1 MLDLKR
7 VEVVYHSV
15 SMAIQGVSFKL
26 NQGEIF
32 ALIGANGAGKTT
44 TLRAISGFL
53 GSDDAKITDG
63 EVIFMGKKL
72 NGKQPH
78 EITREGIVLV
88 PERRKVF
95 ETLTTEENLAISVF
109 RGENYD
115 EAVELVYHY
124 FPSLYERRKHLA
136 GYLSG
141 GERQMLA
148 IGQGFLCSPKLL
160 LLDELSQGLAPIVVE
175 GLIETLEQMKKEVN
189 LTILIVE
196 QNAQLALNFA
206 NNAAVME
213 NGRIVLSGT
222 AQRLLSHGDV
232 KEFYLGVREGL
243 EKEGGYLRVRQYHRS
258 RKWWG

>member
-1 MLDLKR
+1 MLELKK

-15 SMAIQGVSFKL
+15 SIAIQGVSFKF

-32 ALIGANGAGKTT
+32 SLIGANGAGKTT

-53 GSDDAKITDG
+53 RSDDAKITDG
-63 EVIFMGKKL
+63 EIIFMGEKL

-78 EITREGIVLV
+78 EITREGVVLV

-95 ETLTTEENLAISVF
+95 ETLTTEENLAVSVF

-115 EAVELVYHY
+115 ETVELVYHY
-124 FPSLYERRKHLA
+124 FPPLYERRKHLA

-148 IGQGFLCSPKLL
+148 IGQAFLCSPKLL
-160 LLDELSQGLAPIVVE
+160 LLDELSLGLAPLVVE
-175 GLIETLEQMKKEVN
+175 ELMRTLERMKKEVN
-189 LTILIVE
+189 LTILMVE

-206 NNAAVME
+206 DNAAVME
-213 NGRIVLSGT
+213 NGKIVLSGT
-222 AQRLLSHGDV
+222 AQKLLSHGDV
-232 KEFYLGVREGL
+232 KEFY
-243 EKEGGYLRVRQYHRS
+243 
-258 RKWWG
+258 